1 MVYFQYIRKTRHYRE
16 YHEKEVSWPEVVEAI
31 FAIKNPRKNGDVF
44 EIDNDKIY
52 VIFKVEEGVLSVINA
67 KRK

>member
-1 MVYFQYIRKTRHYRE
+1 MVYFQYIRKTGHYRE
-16 YHEKEVSWPEVVEAI
+16 YHEKEVPWREVVEAI
-31 FAIKNPRKNGDVF
+31 FTIKNPRKNGDVF
-44 EIDNDKIY
+44 EIDNDRIY